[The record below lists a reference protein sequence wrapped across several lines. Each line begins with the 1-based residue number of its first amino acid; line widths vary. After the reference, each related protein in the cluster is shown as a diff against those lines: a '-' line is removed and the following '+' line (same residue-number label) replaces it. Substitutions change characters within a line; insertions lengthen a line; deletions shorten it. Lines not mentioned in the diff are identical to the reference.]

1 MTVAGQTLGVF
12 LFTDVVGSTGLWAE
26 QADRM
31 RLDLAVHD
39 DFCRSVFADRGGR
52 IFSTAGDSFAVAF
65 STPHA
70 AVDAAVELQRLIGA
84 HPWTVDGG
92 LAVRIGIHM
101 GEAQERNQNF
111 YGPALN
117 EAARIMSVSHGGQI
131 VVSDDVARGVT
142 HPMRPL
148 GEHRLRD
155 LDGRWSLHQVDVPGF
170 ETDHEPLASLG
181 DFRSTLPQQRTR
193 LIGRED
199 DVDLVRE
206 AIHSGRLI
214 TLLGPGGAGKTR
226 VAVEAAER
234 SRARFPGGTFFVDLT
249 KVADCGSVV
258 SAFVDGVAR
267 AVLPERSPER
277 HLFAELTGEPVLVVV
292 DNCEHVVDE
301 VAEFIGQLLVEV
313 ANVSVLATSRVVM
326 DIDDEHVVPLPPLRT
341 DSRSAAAV
349 ELFVERALAVDR
361 TLDFDD
367 AELTTITAIVTRL
380 DGLPLAIE
388 LAAARIRT
396 LTPAQIL
403 SNLDERFRL
412 LVGLRRRDP
421 RQQSLE
427 ATIAWSYDLLGP
439 EEQQALRTLAVCAG
453 PVTLDTAARLLGLD
467 PLAAANRL
475 ESLLGKSLIHG
486 VVGGRTT
493 RGFRMLESM
502 RVFGRGQL
510 ERNGE
515 VEAAHLALE
524 AALVPDHEEIARDYV
539 SFSEAYCDWNE
550 RNALEATT
558 RRSAASIAHRAE
570 RIESAAFIYVSA
582 TSPDEPGAHHLMLA
596 EVRELRSRRAALSLS
611 GRTALWVAQMWL
623 QTFTFQLGDMVQT
636 AIDALADLPDDD
648 PSRRLFD
655 AYRLMGSAVADA
667 VSVIVETDTL
677 IPALLETVDRPHDSG
692 TALIVLARSMA
703 LLSVPDFVR
712 AHEAARIALR
722 WAAPGSGAYDA
733 ALAHLLWMEY
743 TGGLPRGP
751 ELTEA
756 RALGV
761 SHYSQLRVG
770 VAAAIATDAPIER
783 RAAEIMELARWQPLG
798 SQIYDE
804 SQFIVAFAWLALE
817 EQRSDRAAQLFA
829 AFATIDPGS
838 GTAGVLGLERLARAE
853 TGEPVSSD
861 EMLLRFIDPSVHE
874 RLARSVPL
882 ALSEELAYWDERL
895 KVSSTGTNG

>member
-1 MTVAGQTLGVF
+1 MIVTGQTLGVF
-12 LFTDVVGSTGLWAE
+12 LFTDIVGSTGLWAE

-70 AVDAAVELQRLIGA
+70 AVDAAVELQQLLRA
-84 HPWTVDGG
+84 HPWAVDGG

-131 VVSDDVARGVT
+131 VVSDVVARGVT

-155 LDGRWSLHQVDVPGF
+155 LDGRWSLHQIDVPGF
-170 ETDHEPLASLG
+170 ETDHDPLASLG

-193 LIGRED
+193 LIGREQ

-206 AIHSGRLI
+206 AMDSGRLI

-226 VAVEAAER
+226 VAIEAAER
-234 SRARFPGGTFFVDLT
+234 CRARFPGGTFFVDLT
-249 KVADCGSVV
+249 KVADAGSVV

-267 AVLPERSPER
+267 AVLPERSAER
-277 HLFAELTGEPVLVVV
+277 HLFAELTGAPVLVVV
-292 DNCEHVVDE
+292 DNCEHVIDE
-301 VAEFIGQLLVEV
+301 VAEFIRQLLVEV
-313 ANVSVLATSRVVM
+313 VNVSVLATSRVVI
-326 DIDDEHVVPLPPLRT
+326 DIDDEQVVPLPPLRT
-341 DSRSAAAV
+341 DSRSSAAV
-349 ELFVERALAVDR
+349 ELFVERALAVDH
-361 TLDFDD
+361 TLRFND

-396 LTPAQIL
+396 LTPTQIL
-403 SNLDERFRL
+403 ASLDDRFRL

-427 ATIAWSYDLLGP
+427 AAIAWSYDLLGP
-439 EEQQALRTLAVCAG
+439 EEQQALRMLAVCAG
-453 PVTLDTAARLLGLD
+453 PVSLDTAARLFGLD
-467 PLAAANRL
+467 PLAAADRL
-475 ESLLGKSLIHG
+475 ESLLSKSLVHG

-493 RGFRMLESM
+493 RGFGMLESM
-502 RVFGRGQL
+502 RAFGRQQL

-515 VEAAHLALE
+515 VEVAQLALE
-524 AALVPDHEEIARDYV
+524 SALVPDHEEIARDYV
-539 SFSEAYCDWNE
+539 AFSETYCDWNE

-558 RRSAASIAHRAE
+558 RRSAASIAHRAD

-582 TSPDEPGAHHLMLA
+582 TSPDEPGAHHQMLA
-596 EVRELRSRRAALSLS
+596 EVRELRSRHAALSRA
-611 GRTALWVAQMWL
+611 GRTASWVAQMWL
-623 QTFTFQLGDMVQT
+623 QTFTFQMADMVQT

-655 AYRLMGSAVADA
+655 AYRLMGSAVYEAA
-667 VSVIVETDTL
+667 SVIVETDTL
-677 IPALLETVDRPHDSG
+677 IPALVETVGRSHDSG
-692 TALIVLARSMA
+692 MALIALARSMA
-703 LLSVPDFVR
+703 LLSVPDYAR
-712 AHEAARIALR
+712 AHEAAHLALR
-722 WAAPGSGAYDA
+722 RAAPRSGAYDA

-743 TGGLPRGP
+743 TGHLPHGE

-761 SHYSQLRVG
+761 SHYSQLRVA
-770 VAAAIATDAPIER
+770 VAAAIATDAPIEQ
-783 RAAEIMELARWQPLG
+783 RAAEIIELARWQPLG

-817 EQRSDRAAQLFA
+817 EQRTDRAAQLLA

-838 GTAGVLGLERLARAE
+838 GTAGVLALERLARAE
-853 TGEPVSSD
+853 TGEPLSPD
-861 EMLLRFIDPSVHE
+861 EMLLRFIDPAVHE

-895 KVSSTGTNG
+895 KVSSIRTNG

>member
-1 MTVAGQTLGVF
+1 MIVTSQTPGVF
-12 LFTDVVGSTGLWAE
+12 LFTDIVGSTGLWAE

-31 RLDLAVHD
+31 RVDLAVHD
-39 DFCRSVFADRGGR
+39 DLCSAVFGECGGR
-52 IFSTAGDSFAVAF
+52 IFSSAGDSFGVVF
-65 STPHA
+65 STP
-70 AVDAAVELQRLIGA
+70 DAAVTAAVKLQQLTLA

-92 LAVRIGIHM
+92 LAIRIGIHM
-101 GEAQERNQNF
+101 GDAQERNQNF

-117 EAARIMSVSHGGQI
+117 EAARIMSVGHGGQI
-131 VVSDDVARGVT
+131 VVSDEVAGRT
-142 HPMRPL
+142 AHPMRPL

-193 LIGRED
+193 LIGREG

-206 AIHSGRLI
+206 VIRSGRLV
-214 TLLGPGGAGKTR
+214 TLFGPGGTGKTR
-226 VAVEAAER
+226 VAIEASER

-249 KVADCGSVV
+249 KVADSGSVV

-277 HLFAELTGEPVLVVV
+277 HLFTELAGAPALIVV

-301 VAEFIGQLLVEV
+301 VAEFIGRLLVEV
-313 ANVSVLATSRVVM
+313 VNVSVLATSRVVM
-326 DIDDEHVVPLPPLRT
+326 DIDAEHVVPLPPLRT
-341 DSRSAAAV
+341 DSRSSAAV
-349 ELFVERALAVDR
+349 QLFVERALAVDH

-367 AELTTITAIVTRL
+367 TELTTITEIVTRL

-388 LAAARIRT
+388 LAAARIRA

-403 SNLDERFRL
+403 SKLDERFRL

-427 ATIAWSYDLLGP
+427 AAIAWSYDLLGP
-439 EEQQALRTLAVCAG
+439 EEQRAFRTLAVCAG

-467 PLAAANRL
+467 PLAAADRL

-493 RGFRMLESM
+493 RGFGMLESM
-502 RVFGRGQL
+502 RAFGRRQL
-510 ERNGE
+510 EHNGE
-515 VEAAHLALE
+515 FEAAQLALE
-524 AALVPDHEEIARDYV
+524 SALVPDHDEIARDYV
-539 SFSEAYCDWNE
+539 AFSEDYCDWNE
-550 RNALEATT
+550 RNTLEATT

-582 TSPDEPGAHHLMLA
+582 TSPDEPGAHHRMLA
-596 EVRELRSRRAALSLS
+596 EVRELRSRHAALSRA
-611 GRTALWVAQMWL
+611 GRTASWVAQMWL
-623 QTFTFQLGDMVQT
+623 QTFTFQLADMVQT
-636 AIDALADLPDDD
+636 ANDALADLPGDD

-655 AYRLMGSAVADA
+655 AYRLMGSAVPDP

-677 IPALLETVDRPHDSG
+677 IPALIETVDRRHDSG
-692 TALIVLARSMA
+692 TALIALARSMA
-703 LLSVPDFVR
+703 LLSIPDFAG
-712 AHEAARIALR
+712 AHDAAHLAMR

-733 ALAHLLWMEY
+733 ALAHLLWTEY
-743 TGGLPRGP
+743 TGGLPRDT

-756 RALGV
+756 LALGV
-761 SHYSQLRVG
+761 AHYSQLRVG
-770 VAAAIATDAPIER
+770 VAAAIAMDAPIER
-783 RAAEIMELARWQPLG
+783 RAAEIMELARWRPLG

-817 EQRSDRAAQLFA
+817 EQRSDRAAQLLA
-829 AFATIDPGS
+829 AFATMDPGS

-853 TGEPVSSD
+853 TGEPVSPD

-895 KVSSTGTNG
+895 KVSTMRTDG

>member
-1 MTVAGQTLGVF
+1 
-12 LFTDVVGSTGLWAE
+12 
-26 QADRM
+26 M

-39 DFCRSVFADRGGR
+39 DFCRAVFAECGGR
-52 IFSTAGDSFAVAF
+52 IFSSAGDSFGVAF
-65 STPHA
+65 STPDVAVTA
-70 AVDAAVELQRLIGA
+70 AVKLQQLICA

-92 LAVRIGIHM
+92 LAIRIGIHM

-117 EAARIMSVSHGGQI
+117 EAARIMSVGHGGQI
-131 VVSDDVARGVT
+131 VVSDEVAGGVT
-142 HPMRPL
+142 HHPMRPL

-155 LDGRWSLHQVDVPGF
+155 LEGRWSLHQVDVPGF

-226 VAVEAAER
+226 VAIEAAER
-234 SRARFPGGTFFVDLT
+234 SRARFLGGTFFVDLT
-249 KVADCGSVV
+249 KVADSGSVV

-277 HLFAELTGEPVLVVV
+277 HLFAELTGEPALVVV
-292 DNCEHVVDE
+292 DNCEHVIDE
-301 VAEFIGQLLVEV
+301 VADFIGRLLVEV
-313 ANVSVLATSRVVM
+313 VNVSVLATSRVVL
-326 DIDDEHVVPLPPLRT
+326 DVDDEHVVPLPPLRT
-341 DSRSAAAV
+341 DSRSSAAV
-349 ELFVERALAVDR
+349 ELFVERALAVDH

-396 LTPAQIL
+396 LTPTQIL

-427 ATIAWSYDLLGP
+427 AAIAWSYDLLGP
-439 EEQQALRTLAVCAG
+439 EEQQGLRTLAVCAG

-467 PLAAANRL
+467 RLEAADRL
-475 ESLLGKSLIHG
+475 ESLIGKSLIHV

-502 RVFGRGQL
+502 RAFGRRQL

-515 VEAAHLALE
+515 VEAAQLALE
-524 AALVPDHEEIARDYV
+524 SALVPDHEEIARDYV
-539 SFSEAYCDWNE
+539 AFSEEYCDWNE

-582 TSPDEPGAHHLMLA
+582 TSPDEPGAHHRMLA
-596 EVRELRSRRAALSLS
+596 EVRELRSRHAALSRA
-611 GRTALWVAQMWL
+611 GRTASWVAQMWL
-623 QTFTFQLGDMVQT
+623 QTFTFQLADMVQT
-636 AIDALADLPDDD
+636 ANDALADLPGDD

-655 AYRLMGSAVADA
+655 AYRLMGSAVADPA
-667 VSVIVETDTL
+667 SVIVETDTL
-677 IPALLETVDRPHDSG
+677 IPALLDTVDRPHDSG
-692 TALIVLARSMA
+692 TALIVVARSMA
-703 LLSVPDFVR
+703 LLSIPDFAG
-712 AHEAARIALR
+712 AHEAARLAFR

-751 ELTEA
+751 ELAEA

-761 SHYSQLRVG
+761 SHYSQLRVS
-770 VAAAIATDAPIER
+770 VAAAIAMDAPIER
-783 RAAEIMELARWQPLG
+783 RAAEILELARWQPLG

-817 EQRSDRAAQLFA
+817 EQRSDRAAQLLA

-838 GTAGVLGLERLARAE
+838 GTAGVLALERLARAE
-853 TGEPVSSD
+853 TGEPVSPD
-861 EMLLRFIDPSVHE
+861 EMLLRFIDPTVHE

-895 KVSSTGTNG
+895 KVSTIRTKG